1 MVQHD
6 KMAENKLC
14 EGDHIVDH
22 VVKVTDPS
30 GEEYV
35 LYTTFESLKRTVPFS
50 NENKTNP
57 KQNNIE
63 KENPRFF
70 LCKLA
75 RAQ

>member
-6 KMAENKLC
+6 KMAENKIS

-22 VVKVTDPS
+22 AVKVTDPS
-30 GEEYV
+30 VEKYV
-35 LYTTFESLKRTVPFS
+35 LYTTVQSLKRTVTFS

-57 KQNNIE
+57 NQNNME